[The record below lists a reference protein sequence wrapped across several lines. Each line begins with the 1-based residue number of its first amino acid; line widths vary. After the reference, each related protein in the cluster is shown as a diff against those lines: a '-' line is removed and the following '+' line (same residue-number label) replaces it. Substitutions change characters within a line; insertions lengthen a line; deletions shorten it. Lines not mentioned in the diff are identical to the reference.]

1 MSDKFEMNH
10 SFLLLLRM
18 DMINLVCMDSITK
31 NILIFIDILWID
43 QKMYLSLISW
53 VLLLHIPYKQL
64 IIQSLPRKIKRNTAF
79 DVIFQFYAVFM
90 ISTMRFVIILN
101 DELDYPVNSTI

>member
-1 MSDKFEMNH
+1 MDQTKKCKDLFSQVSTYVMNKIFFKMSDKFEMNH

-43 QKMYLSLISW
+43 QKVYLSDS
-53 VLLLHIPYKQL
+53 HFMSTFTAYT
-64 IIQSLPRKIKRNTAF
+64 IQTTDNPAF
-79 DVIFQFYAVFM
+79 
-90 ISTMRFVIILN
+90 TKEN
-101 DELDYPVNSTI
+101 

>member
-1 MSDKFEMNH
+1 MT
-10 SFLLLLRM
+10 
-18 DMINLVCMDSITK
+18 NLVCMDSITK

-43 QKMYLSLISW
+43 QQMYLSLISW

-90 ISTMRFVIILN
+90 ISTMWFVIILN